1 MTPAV
6 CVLGSF
12 MMDLALCAPRRPV
25 AGETVVGTSFDMFL
39 GGKGFNQAV
48 AASRAGARTTMIG
61 RVGDDE
67 FGHRFLECLRDE
79 AIDCTHVVVD
89 DEAGTGIGV
98 PLIEA
103 SGENSIVI
111 VPRANERLTPRD
123 VERSAAMIAAAGVV
137 LLQLELP
144 VDTAI
149 AAARIAKR
157 SGALVVLNPAPAP
170 ADGVIDQFRGLVDV
184 LVPNEVETHS
194 LCGATAAGAH
204 SQAAADLSAR
214 MGVPVVM
221 TLGRHGCVVVSS
233 DSSFEVSAHSVDVVD
248 TVGAGDAFCGSLG
261 TWLNAGA
268 SLREAVVY
276 ANAAGALAV
285 TRAGAEP
292 AMPSRQAIV
301 ELVEQSDQN
310 AITADSRDRYAIH
323 T

>member
-1 MTPAV
+1 MTAAV

-12 MMDLALCAPRRPV
+12 MMDLALRAPRRPV

-48 AASRAGARTTMIG
+48 AASRAGARTAMIG
-61 RVGDDE
+61 RLGVDE
-67 FGHRFLECLRDE
+67 FGHKFLECLRAE

-98 PLIEA
+98 PLIES

-111 VPRANERLTPRD
+111 IPRANERMTPRD
-123 VERSAAMIAAAGVV
+123 VERSAALIASAGVV

-149 AAARIAKR
+149 AAARIAKQ
-157 SGALVVLNPAPAP
+157 SGTLVVLNPAPAP
-170 ADGVIDQFRGLVDV
+170 RDGVIDRFRGLVDV
-184 LVPNEVETHS
+184 LVPNEVEAHT
-194 LCGATAAGAH
+194 LCGAAASGAH
-204 SQAAADLSAR
+204 SEAAAELSAR
-214 MGVPVVM
+214 LGVPVVM
-221 TLGRHGCVVVSS
+221 TLGGHGCVVVSN
-233 DSSFEVSAHSVDVVD
+233 DSSFEVSAHPVKVVD

-268 SLREAVVY
+268 SLQKAVLY

-292 AMPSRQAIV
+292 AMPNRQAII
-301 ELVEQSDQN
+301 ELAEQSGQIAVAVDL
-310 AITADSRDRYAIH
+310 RDRYV
-323 T
+323 TR